1 MIKTKN
7 NLFDLSNRYYLVTG
21 AAGLLGRQ
29 HCEAILSADG
39 IPVAI
44 DLDNNGLINLREE
57 LKRDGGDLCKV
68 GLGTK
73 SKVVEVYFDAF
84 LYRQ

>member
-7 NLFDLSNRYYLVTG
+7 NLFLLSNRYYLVTG

-39 IPVAI
+39 IPVAV
-44 DLDNNGLINLREE
+44 DLNQNGLINLSHLHKNVLICNR
-57 LKRDGGDLCKV
+57 L
-68 GLGTK
+68 
-73 SKVVEVYFDAF
+73 
-84 LYRQ
+84 

>member
-1 MIKTKN
+1 MIKSNN
-7 NLFDLSNRYYLVTG
+7 NLFILTNRFYLVTG

-44 DLDNNGLINLREE
+44 DLDKNALFFFERRVKKDLS
-57 LKRDGGDLCKV
+57 KRF
-68 GLGTK
+68 
-73 SKVVEVYFDAF
+73 SYFCLF
-84 LYRQ
+84 GY